1 MAVGRRSMVDKAI
14 STPGGLPAVFDQL
27 KAAYKENEAQRA
39 VAEKQKKAKEFETL
53 AKHWARAEA
62 AALEGKKQA
71 AKNLYFWRCEINSVQ
86 SDSIGRK
93 TTFTDAVVDNDMPKV
108 AKPRLDISVAQQKA
122 VSQHLIKG
130 YEAR

>member
-1 MAVGRRSMVDKAI
+1 MIKENSSSLNDTDVAVGRRSMVDKAI

-39 VAEKQKKAKEFETL
+39 EAEKKKAEMEKKAKEFETL
-53 AKHWARAEA
+53 AKHWARTEA

-86 SDSIGRK
+86 SDSIGR
-93 TTFTDAVVDNDMPKV
+93 
-108 AKPRLDISVAQQKA
+108 
-122 VSQHLIKG
+122 
-130 YEAR
+130 